1 MGGSIETEGN
11 VPVDETVYRLA
22 TKMQA
27 KAVKL
32 YAPII
37 LGSEKLRESF
47 TQEPYFQKSYEI
59 IKKCNIAVVGIGTA
73 SSQWRHMISLYD
85 IKDKTQTEWAKDV
98 VGEVCMHFYDCNG
111 TAVEPPFRDRI
122 ISVMLDDYM
131 KIPVRIGIAGGKEK
145 TEAISA
151 AVKGGYINVLITDL
165 QTAKELLA

>member
-1 MGGSIETEGN
+1 
-11 VPVDETVYRLA
+11 
-22 TKMQA
+22 
-27 KAVKL
+27 
-32 YAPII
+32 
-37 LGSEKLRESF
+37 
-47 TQEPYFQKSYEI
+47 
-59 IKKCNIAVVGIGTA
+59 
-73 SSQWRHMISLYD
+73 MISLYD
-85 IKDKTQTEWAKDV
+85 IKDKTQTEWAKEV
-98 VGEVCMHFYDCNG
+98 VGEVCTHFYDCNG